1 MSYHHITITERCC
14 IYQFLNSGMSI
25 RAIAKALHRSP
36 STISKEIA
44 RNTSQDAETS
54 TYCPSKANSKYLDR
68 RKECHRKSS
77 FTSFLPLHMVTTA
90 YAPDFPFC
98 HCLLRKRVVARFHPR
113 QRGVIACANDL
124 L

>member
-36 STISKEIA
+36 STISREIA

-68 RKECHRKSS
+68 RKECPRKSS

-98 HCLLRKRVVARFHPR
+98 HCANAWPR
-113 QRGVIACANDL
+113 TSTLASERL
-124 L
+124 